1 MKLFKGY
8 KAVAVLYLIITVIN
22 IVWVVNYEKPN
33 DIKQVNK
40 QKDVVLNA

>member
-8 KAVAVLYLIITVIN
+8 KTVAVLYLIITVIN